1 MHFLAECG
9 AARAMRRL
17 MQLGCSLREF
27 DDSGVSPVHIA
38 AAAGHLLC
46 LKLVRRHCAADL
58 EREKERGRKPGGKDW
73 GRVKGEERRLI
84 LLTDSGGGCV
94 TCEFH

>member
-9 AARAMRRL
+9 AARAMKRL
-17 MQLGCSLREF
+17 MTMGCGLREF

-46 LKLVRRHCAADL
+46 LKLVRC
-58 EREKERGRKPGGKDW
+58 GGNVILNW
-73 GRVKGEERRLI
+73 INGEER
-84 LLTDSGGGCV
+84 GG
-94 TCEFH
+94 E